1 MNKNE
6 LPAARAY
13 VALID
18 SARDQSSQLNANARR
33 FALTWLAAAR
43 MAVMGQLPALKGLSD
58 LNTLAG
64 WQLAQDAGLP
74 IDAVANL
81 FSGPDSSTTIG
92 IRARAVSIVEE
103 LQAELG
109 CHPWDVLPRLATTG
123 TRLGRDHA
131 YEGELIES
139 AAELLLELAGEPDGW
154 LWLPFDS
161 SGTMTIR
168 ALRRGWDVKAVLMN
182 EISHSDLPLLLAIEV
197 GKPTYPAVQ
206 TSVERDSSGQPV
218 TKAKTLIA
226 NPPFGAPV
234 RGTRLTQWDSSDSRA
249 MDYFARSETWSV
261 HELVNRASKKA
272 IFVVP
277 PGLLFTKG
285 QEQRLREYLV
295 HHGGE
300 CNELEAVITLP
311 PGILPHTNLAS
322 AVLVMNPR
330 LGTENVRM
338 VDLGVA
344 KRNVASADELV
355 RKGKNLALGREFDE
369 ERARVVTRQD
379 VIDNDCIFTPSRYIR
394 QPVDAGPNAIA
405 LEQAFDVVRPPAL
418 EKDGGTEAFE
428 LGIPDL
434 GYWKQI
440 ERLPAKTTKIR
451 AKGSMGYELK
461 QGDVVLSVKGTV
473 GKCGVVGRFEGAKL
487 IVSQSCV
494 ALRIKGEGPG
504 SEVDPEYLLMYLRS
518 EAGRAQLESLQVGA
532 GMQHI
537 SMATLLSAFRF
548 PVPSVSERDEV
559 SQDYHQLCTY
569 ESQIAALQG
578 QMADLEDKRWKA

>member
-6 LPAARAY
+6 LPVSRAF
-13 VALID
+13 VALVD
-18 SARDQSSQLNANARR
+18 STRGQSNQPNARR

-43 MAVMGQLPALKGLSD
+43 MAVLGLLPDLKGLSD
-58 LNTLAG
+58 LNTLTG
-64 WQLAQDAGLP
+64 WKLAEAAGLP

-81 FSGPDSSTTIG
+81 FSGPDSSAAIG
-92 IRARAVSIVEE
+92 IRAKAVSFIVE
-103 LQAELG
+103 LQADLG
-109 CHPWDVLPRLATTG
+109 RQPWDILPSLAIAG
-123 TRLGRDHA
+123 TRLSRDYA

-139 AAELLLELAGEPDGW
+139 AAELLLELAGDPNGW
-154 LWLPFDS
+154 LWLPFDV

-168 ALRRGWDVKAVLMN
+168 ALRRGWDVKAVLMT
-182 EISHSDLPLLLAIEV
+182 EMSHSDLPLLLAIET
-197 GKPTYPAVQ
+197 GKTTHPTVQ
-206 TSVERDSSGQPV
+206 TTVERDPSGQPV
-218 TKAKTLIA
+218 TKAQTLIA

-234 RGTRLTQWDSSDSRA
+234 RGTRLAQWDSSDSRA

-295 HHGGE
+295 HRGGE

-311 PGILPHTNLAS
+311 PGIFPNTNIAS
-322 AVLVMNPR
+322 AVLVMNPC
-330 LGTENVRM
+330 LGTEDVRM

-344 KRNVASADELV
+344 KRSVASADEIV
-355 RKGKNLALGREFDE
+355 KKGKNLALGLELDP
-369 ERARVVTRQD
+369 ERARVITRQD
-379 VIDNDCIFTPSRYIR
+379 VIDTDCIFTPSRYVR

-405 LEQAFDVVRPPAL
+405 LELVFDVVRPPAL
-418 EKDGGTEAFE
+418 EKNGGIEVIE

-434 GYWKQI
+434 GNWSQI
-440 ERLPAKTTKIR
+440 DCLPAKTTKIR
-451 AKGSMGYELK
+451 AKGSIGYELK

-473 GKCGVVGRFEGAKL
+473 GKCGVVGRFEDAKL
-487 IVSQSCV
+487 VVSQSCV
-494 ALRIKGEGPG
+494 ALRVKGVGPG
-504 SEVDPEYLLMYLRS
+504 SEIDAEYLLMYLRS

-532 GMQHI
+532 GMQHV
-537 SMATLLSAFRF
+537 SVATLLSAFRF

-559 SQDYHQLCTY
+559 NQDYGQLCTY
-569 ESQIAALQG
+569 ESQITALQE
-578 QMADLEDKRWKA
+578 QMADLENKRWKP